1 MMQMVFLK
9 QAVKFWQFFTI
20 CSVTV
25 SLLSACDQ
33 QHTQMQPAKATSMDV
48 PIRDGSV
55 LKRAV
60 YAERLHIDPHFI
72 RTADEAAL
80 VRDIFAGLVEFN
92 EKGQIV
98 PALAKTWFSENNK
111 DWLFI
116 LDDSVKWS
124 NGESVTADDVVA
136 SWQRLADPKNA
147 SPLAPYLTYM
157 GIENAK
163 EIAEG
168 KRPLSELGVKALN
181 KHSLQIKL
189 IKPNAQLVKMLG
201 HSALLPNFKGEAP
214 SLNALITSGAYRV
227 TEMSDRLAKLEAVKQ
242 GLDFS
247 KVEHYAI
254 GYLQAIKQFDVIEN
268 PLQSQQHNIWE
279 FPRLCT
285 YYYEFNFA
293 DPQLKKKEVRQA
305 LKAIVLSARIPHLY
319 GVANFSVLPRN
330 MQAAVTRQWAPV
342 VVEPLLA
349 QAGINVQ
356 NPLKLTLLYDDQG
369 RHSVIANQM
378 VRTLGESDLLQ
389 IQPQGVSWAQFLA
402 LREKKSFQLS
412 RAGWCAE
419 YADPLPFLLHFHS
432 QSPDNKSNYANAMVD
447 KQLEQIQ
454 NEKLSEEQRQQ
465 LIHSIVQQLEQD
477 VAILPMFQY
486 HRKVALDSTILGIA
500 LHNDSEVIYSK
511 HLYRMKPKD

>member
-1 MMQMVFLK
+1 MQMLFLK
-9 QAVKFWQFFTI
+9 QALKFGRFFAI
-20 CSVTV
+20 CVV
-25 SLLSACDQ
+25 SAGLLFACDQ
-33 QHTQMQPAKATSMDV
+33 QNLQTQAAKATSTASSLQDRN
-48 PIRDGSV
+48 I

-60 YAERLHIDPHFI
+60 YAERLRVDAHFI
-72 RTADEAAL
+72 RTADEAAFA
-80 VRDIFAGLVEFN
+80 RDIFAGLVEFN

-98 PALAKTWFSENNK
+98 PALAKNWFSENNK

-116 LDDSVKWS
+116 LDDSAKWS
-124 NGESVTADDVVA
+124 NGESVTADDFVA
-136 SWQRLADPKNA
+136 SWQRLAEPQNV
-147 SPLAPYLTYM
+147 SPLAPYLVYM

-168 KRPLSELGVKALN
+168 KKPVSELGVKALN
-181 KHSLQIKL
+181 PHSLQIKL
-189 IKPNAQLVKMLG
+189 TKPNAQLVKMLG
-201 HSALLPNFKGEAP
+201 HSALLPSFKGEMP
-214 SLNALITSGAYRV
+214 KLSSLVTSGAYRIA
-227 TEMSDRLAKLEAVKQ
+227 EISDRSAKLQAVKN
-242 GLDFS
+242 GLDFA
-247 KVEHYAI
+247 KVEYYAI
-254 GYLQAIKQFDVIEN
+254 SDLQAIKQFDVIEN

-330 MQAAVTRQWAPV
+330 MQAAISRQWAPV

-356 NPLKLTLLYDDQG
+356 NPLKLTLLYDDHG
-369 RHSVIANQM
+369 RHSAIANQM

-389 IQPQGVSWAQFLA
+389 IQPQGVSWEQFLA
-402 LREKKSFQLS
+402 LREQKSFQLS

-432 QSPDNKSNYANAMVD
+432 QSPDNKSNYANEMVD
-447 KQLEQIQ
+447 KQLEHLQ

-486 HRKVALDSTILGIA
+486 HRKVALDSTILGID

>member
-1 MMQMVFLK
+1 MLFLK
-9 QAVKFWQFFTI
+9 QAVKFLRFFAI
-20 CSVTV
+20 CTV
-25 SLLSACDQ
+25 GAGLLSACDQ
-33 QHTQMQPAKATSMDV
+33 KSKQPQVVQTKSPEM
-48 PIRDGSV
+48 PIRDRSI

-60 YAERLHIDPHFI
+60 YAERLRLDTHFI
-72 RTADEAAL
+72 QTADEAAFA
-80 VRDIFAGLVEFN
+80 RDIFAGLVEFN
-92 EKGQIV
+92 EKGVVV
-98 PALAKTWFSENNK
+98 PALAKNWFSENNK

-116 LDDSVKWS
+116 LDDSAKWS
-124 NGESVTADDVVA
+124 NGESVTADDFVA
-136 SWQRLADPKNA
+136 SWQRLADPKNVA
-147 SPLAPYLTYM
+147 PLAPYLTYM

-168 KRPLSELGVKALN
+168 KKPVSELGIKALN
-181 KHSLQIKL
+181 PHSLQIKL
-189 IKPNAQLVKMLG
+189 TKPNAQLVKMLG
-201 HSALLPNFKGEAP
+201 HSALLPTFKGEAP
-214 SLNALITSGAYRV
+214 KLNTLATSGAYHIA
-227 TEMSDRLAKLEAVKQ
+227 EMSDRSAKLQAVKN
-242 GLDFS
+242 GLDFA

-254 GYLQAIKQFDVIEN
+254 SDLQAIKQFDVIEN

-330 MQAAVTRQWAPV
+330 MQASVTRQWAPV

-356 NPLKLTLLYDDQG
+356 NPLKLTLLYDDHG

-389 IQPQGVSWAQFLA
+389 IQPQGVSWEQFLA
-402 LREKKSFQLS
+402 LREQKAFQLS
-412 RAGWCAE
+412 RSGWCAE

-432 QSPDNKSNYANAMVD
+432 KSPDNKSNYANAMVD
-447 KQLEQIQ
+447 KQLEQLQ

-465 LIHSIVQQLEQD
+465 LIQSIVQQLEQD

-486 HRKVALDSTILGIA
+486 HRKVALDSTILGID

>member
-1 MMQMVFLK
+1 MLFLK
-9 QAVKFWQFFTI
+9 QAAKFWRFFTI
-20 CSVTV
+20 CVLSAG
-25 SLLSACDQ
+25 LLSACDQ
-33 QHTQMQPAKATSMDV
+33 QNSQTQAAKATSTASSLQDRN
-48 PIRDGSV
+48 I

-60 YAERLHIDPHFI
+60 YAERLRVDTHFI
-72 RTADEAAL
+72 RTADEAAFA
-80 VRDIFAGLVEFN
+80 RDIFAGLVEFN

-98 PALAKTWFSENNK
+98 PVLAKDWFSENNK

-116 LDDSVKWS
+116 LDDSAKWS
-124 NGESVTADDVVA
+124 NGKSVTADDFVA
-136 SWQRLADPKNA
+136 SWQRLADPRNA

-163 EIAEG
+163 EIVEG
-168 KRPLSELGVKALN
+168 KKQVSELGVKALN
-181 KHSLQIKL
+181 SNSLQIKL
-189 IKPNAQLVKMLG
+189 SKPNAQLVKMLG
-201 HSALLPNFKGEAP
+201 HSALLPTFKGDAP
-214 SLNALITSGAYRV
+214 KLNSLVTSGAYRI
-227 TEMSDRLAKLEAVKQ
+227 TEISDRSAKLQAVKN
-242 GLDFS
+242 GLGFAT
-247 KVEHYAI
+247 VEHYAI
-254 GYLQAIKQFDVIEN
+254 GDLQAIKQFDVIEN
-268 PLQSQQHNIWE
+268 PLPSQQHNIWE

-330 MQAAVTRQWAPV
+330 MQASVTRQWAV

-356 NPLKLTLLYDDQG
+356 NPLKLTLLYDDHG

-378 VRTLGESDLLQ
+378 IRTLGESDLLQ
-389 IQPQGVSWAQFLA
+389 IQPQGVSWEQFLA
-402 LREKKSFQLS
+402 LREQKAFQLS

-432 QSPDNKSNYANAMVD
+432 QSPDNKSNYANEIVD
-447 KQLEQIQ
+447 KQLERLQ

-486 HRKVALDSTILGIA
+486 HRKVALDSTILGID
-500 LHNDSEVIYSK
+500 LRNDSEVIYSK

>member
-1 MMQMVFLK
+1 MLFLK
-9 QAVKFWQFFTI
+9 QALKFGRFFAI
-20 CSVTV
+20 CVV
-25 SLLSACDQ
+25 SAGLLFACDQ
-33 QHTQMQPAKATSMDV
+33 QNLQTQAAKATSTASSLQDRN
-48 PIRDGSV
+48 I

-60 YAERLHIDPHFI
+60 YAERLRVDAHFI
-72 RTADEAAL
+72 RTADEAAFA
-80 VRDIFAGLVEFN
+80 RDIFAGLVEFN

-98 PALAKTWFSENNK
+98 PALAKNWFSENNK

-116 LDDSVKWS
+116 LDDSAKWS
-124 NGESVTADDVVA
+124 NGESVTADDFVA
-136 SWQRLADPKNA
+136 SWQRLAEPQNV
-147 SPLAPYLTYM
+147 SPLAPYLVYM

-168 KRPLSELGVKALN
+168 KKPVSELGVKALN
-181 KHSLQIKL
+181 PHSLQIKL
-189 IKPNAQLVKMLG
+189 TKPNAQLVKMLG
-201 HSALLPNFKGEAP
+201 HSALLPSFKGEMP
-214 SLNALITSGAYRV
+214 KLSSLVTSGAYRIA
-227 TEMSDRLAKLEAVKQ
+227 EISDRSAKLQAVKN
-242 GLDFS
+242 GLDFA
-247 KVEHYAI
+247 KVEYYAI
-254 GYLQAIKQFDVIEN
+254 SDLQAIKQFDVIEN

-330 MQAAVTRQWAPV
+330 MQAAISRQWAPV

-356 NPLKLTLLYDDQG
+356 NPLKLTLLYDDHG
-369 RHSVIANQM
+369 RHSAIANQM

-389 IQPQGVSWAQFLA
+389 IQPQGVSWEQFLA
-402 LREKKSFQLS
+402 LREQKSFQLS
-412 RAGWCAE
+412 RVGWCAE

-432 QSPDNKSNYANAMVD
+432 QSPDNKSNYANEMVD
-447 KQLEQIQ
+447 KQLEHLQ

-486 HRKVALDSTILGIA
+486 HRKVALDSTILGID

>member
-1 MMQMVFLK
+1 MLFLK
-9 QAVKFWQFFTI
+9 QALKFGRFFAI
-20 CSVTV
+20 CVV
-25 SLLSACDQ
+25 SAGLLFACDQ
-33 QHTQMQPAKATSMDV
+33 QNLQTQAAKATSTASSLQDRN
-48 PIRDGSV
+48 I

-60 YAERLHIDPHFI
+60 YAERLRVDAHFI
-72 RTADEAAL
+72 RTADEAAFA
-80 VRDIFAGLVEFN
+80 RDIFAGLVEFN

-98 PALAKTWFSENNK
+98 PALAKNWFSENNK

-116 LDDSVKWS
+116 LDDSAKWS
-124 NGESVTADDVVA
+124 NGESVTADDFVA
-136 SWQRLADPKNA
+136 SWQRLAEPQNV
-147 SPLAPYLTYM
+147 SPLAPYLVYM

-168 KRPLSELGVKALN
+168 KKPVSELGVKALN
-181 KHSLQIKL
+181 PHSLQIKL
-189 IKPNAQLVKMLG
+189 TKPNAQLVKMLG
-201 HSALLPNFKGEAP
+201 HSALLPSFKGEMP
-214 SLNALITSGAYRV
+214 KLSSLVTSGAYRIA
-227 TEMSDRLAKLEAVKQ
+227 EISDRSAKLQAVKN
-242 GLDFS
+242 GLDFA
-247 KVEHYAI
+247 KVEYYAI
-254 GYLQAIKQFDVIEN
+254 SDLQAIKQFDVIEN

-330 MQAAVTRQWAPV
+330 MQAAISRQWAPV

-356 NPLKLTLLYDDQG
+356 NPLKLTLLYDDHG
-369 RHSVIANQM
+369 RHSAIANQM

-389 IQPQGVSWAQFLA
+389 IQPQGVSWEQFLA
-402 LREKKSFQLS
+402 LREQKSFQLS

-432 QSPDNKSNYANAMVD
+432 QSPDNKSNYANEMVD
-447 KQLEQIQ
+447 KQLEHLQ

-486 HRKVALDSTILGIA
+486 HRKVALDSTILGID

>member
-1 MMQMVFLK
+1 MLFLK
-9 QAVKFWQFFTI
+9 QALKFGRFFAI
-20 CSVTV
+20 CVV
-25 SLLSACDQ
+25 SAGLLSACDQ
-33 QHTQMQPAKATSMDV
+33 QNLQTQAAKATSTASSLQDRN
-48 PIRDGSV
+48 I

-60 YAERLHIDPHFI
+60 YAERLRVDAHFI
-72 RTADEAAL
+72 RTADEAAFA
-80 VRDIFAGLVEFN
+80 RDIFAGLVEFN

-98 PALAKTWFSENNK
+98 PALAKNWFSENNK

-116 LDDSVKWS
+116 LDDSAKWS
-124 NGESVTADDVVA
+124 NGESVTADDFVA
-136 SWQRLADPKNA
+136 SWQRLAEPQNV
-147 SPLAPYLTYM
+147 SPLAPYLVYM

-168 KRPLSELGVKALN
+168 KKPVSELGVKALN
-181 KHSLQIKL
+181 PHSLQIKL
-189 IKPNAQLVKMLG
+189 TKPNAQLVKMLG
-201 HSALLPNFKGEAP
+201 HSALLPSFKGEMP
-214 SLNALITSGAYRV
+214 KLSSLVTSGAYRIA
-227 TEMSDRLAKLEAVKQ
+227 EISDRSAKLQAVKN
-242 GLDFS
+242 GLDFA
-247 KVEHYAI
+247 KVEYYAI
-254 GYLQAIKQFDVIEN
+254 SDLQAIKQFDVIEN

-330 MQAAVTRQWAPV
+330 MQAAISRQWAPV

-356 NPLKLTLLYDDQG
+356 NPLKLTLLYDDHG
-369 RHSVIANQM
+369 RHSAIANQM

-389 IQPQGVSWAQFLA
+389 IQPQGVSWEQFLA
-402 LREKKSFQLS
+402 LREQKSFQLS

-432 QSPDNKSNYANAMVD
+432 QSPDNKSNYANEMVD
-447 KQLEQIQ
+447 KKLEHLQ

-486 HRKVALDSTILGIA
+486 HRKVALDSTILGID

>member
-1 MMQMVFLK
+1 MLFLK
-9 QAVKFWQFFTI
+9 QAVKFGRFFAI
-20 CSVTV
+20 CAVGV
-25 SLLSACDQ
+25 GLLSACDQ
-33 QHTQMQPAKATSMDV
+33 KKTHISSAKNAPLEI
-48 PIRDGSV
+48 PIIDKSV

-60 YAERLHIDPHFI
+60 YSKQLNVDTHFI
-72 RTADEAAL
+72 QTAEEAAL
-80 VRDIFAGLVEFN
+80 ARDIFAGLVEFN

-98 PALAKTWFSENNK
+98 PALAKSWFSENNQ

-116 LDDSVKWS
+116 LDDNAKWS
-124 NGESVTADDVVA
+124 NGESVTAEDVVA

-157 GIENAK
+157 AIENVK

-168 KRPLSELGVKALN
+168 KKPVSELGVKALN
-181 KHSLQIKL
+181 PHTLQIRLTK
-189 IKPNAQLVKMLG
+189 NNSQFVKMLG
-201 HSALLPNFKGEAP
+201 HSALLPSFKGEVP
-214 SLNALITSGAYRV
+214 SLSNLISSGEYRV
-227 TEMSDRLAKLEAVKQ
+227 VSANDKLVKLEAVKN
-242 GLDFS
+242 GLDFAN
-247 KVEHYAI
+247 VEHHAI
-254 GYLQAIKQFDVIEN
+254 EELQAIKQFDVLEN

-319 GVANFSVLPRN
+319 GVANFSVLPIN
-330 MQAAVTRQWAPV
+330 MQTEVTRQWAPV

-349 QAGINVQ
+349 KAGINLQ
-356 NPLKLTLLYDDQG
+356 NPLKLSLLYDDHG

-389 IQPQGVSWAQFLA
+389 IQPRGVNWEQFLA
-402 LREKKSFQLS
+402 LREQKDFQLS

-432 QSPDNKSNYANAMVD
+432 QSPDNKSNYVNTMVD
-447 KQLEQIQ
+447 KQLEQLQAENLSETQRKQLIQ
-454 NEKLSEEQRQQ
+454 N
-465 LIHSIVQQLEQD
+465 IVQQLEQD

-486 HRKVALDSTILGIA
+486 HRKIALDSTILGID
-500 LHNDSEVIYSK
+500 LNNDSEVIYSK

>member
-1 MMQMVFLK
+1 MLFLK
-9 QAVKFWQFFTI
+9 QALKFGRFFAI
-20 CSVTV
+20 CVV
-25 SLLSACDQ
+25 SAGLLSACDQ
-33 QHTQMQPAKATSMDV
+33 QNLQTQAAKATSTASSLQDRN
-48 PIRDGSV
+48 I

-60 YAERLHIDPHFI
+60 YAERLRVDAHFI
-72 RTADEAAL
+72 RTADEAAFA
-80 VRDIFAGLVEFN
+80 RDIFAGLVEFN

-98 PALAKTWFSENNK
+98 PALAKNWFSENNK

-116 LDDSVKWS
+116 LDDSAKWS
-124 NGESVTADDVVA
+124 NGESVTADDFVA
-136 SWQRLADPKNA
+136 SWQRLAEPQNV
-147 SPLAPYLTYM
+147 SPLAPYLVYM

-168 KRPLSELGVKALN
+168 KKPVSELGVKALN
-181 KHSLQIKL
+181 PHSLQIKL
-189 IKPNAQLVKMLG
+189 TKPNAQLVKMLG
-201 HSALLPNFKGEAP
+201 HSALLPSFKGEMP
-214 SLNALITSGAYRV
+214 KLSSLVTSGAYRIA
-227 TEMSDRLAKLEAVKQ
+227 EISDRSAKLQAVKN
-242 GLDFS
+242 GLDFA
-247 KVEHYAI
+247 KVEYYAI
-254 GYLQAIKQFDVIEN
+254 SDLQAIKQLDVIEN

-330 MQAAVTRQWAPV
+330 MQAAISRQWAPV

-356 NPLKLTLLYDDQG
+356 NPLKLTLLYDDHG
-369 RHSVIANQM
+369 RHSAIANQM

-389 IQPQGVSWAQFLA
+389 IQPQGVSWEQFLA
-402 LREKKSFQLS
+402 LREQKSFQLS

-432 QSPDNKSNYANAMVD
+432 QSPDNKSNYANEMVD
-447 KQLEQIQ
+447 KKLEHLQ

-486 HRKVALDSTILGIA
+486 HRKVALDSTILGID

>member
-1 MMQMVFLK
+1 MLFLK
-9 QAVKFWQFFTI
+9 QALKFGRFFAI
-20 CSVTV
+20 CVV
-25 SLLSACDQ
+25 SAGLLSACDQ
-33 QHTQMQPAKATSMDV
+33 QNLQTQAAKATSTASSLQDRN
-48 PIRDGSV
+48 I

-60 YAERLHIDPHFI
+60 YAERLRVDAHFI
-72 RTADEAAL
+72 RTADEAAFA
-80 VRDIFAGLVEFN
+80 RDIFAGLVEFN

-98 PALAKTWFSENNK
+98 PALAKNWFSENNK

-116 LDDSVKWS
+116 LDDSAKWS
-124 NGESVTADDVVA
+124 NGESVTADDFVA
-136 SWQRLADPKNA
+136 SWQRLAEPQNV
-147 SPLAPYLTYM
+147 SPLAPYLVYM

-168 KRPLSELGVKALN
+168 KKPVSELGVKALN
-181 KHSLQIKL
+181 PHSLQIKL
-189 IKPNAQLVKMLG
+189 TKPNAQLVKMLG
-201 HSALLPNFKGEAP
+201 HSALLPSFKGEMP
-214 SLNALITSGAYRV
+214 KLSSLVTSGAYRIA
-227 TEMSDRLAKLEAVKQ
+227 EISDRSAKLQAVKN
-242 GLDFS
+242 GLDFA
-247 KVEHYAI
+247 KVEYYAI
-254 GYLQAIKQFDVIEN
+254 SDLQAIKQFDVIEN

-330 MQAAVTRQWAPV
+330 MQAAISRQWAPV

-356 NPLKLTLLYDDQG
+356 NPLKLTLLYDDHG
-369 RHSVIANQM
+369 RHSAIANQM

-389 IQPQGVSWAQFLA
+389 IQPQGVSWEQFLA
-402 LREKKSFQLS
+402 LREQKSFQLS

-432 QSPDNKSNYANAMVD
+432 QSPDNKSNYANEMVD
-447 KQLEQIQ
+447 KQLEHLQ

-486 HRKVALDSTILGIA
+486 HRKVALDSTILGID

>member
-1 MMQMVFLK
+1 MLFLK
-9 QAVKFWQFFTI
+9 QAVKFWRFFAI
-20 CSVTV
+20 CTVGV

-33 QHTQMQPAKATSMDV
+33 KSQQPKVVKTTSTESS
-48 PIRDGSV
+48 INKNI

-60 YAERLHIDPHFI
+60 YAERLRVDPHFI
-72 RTADEAAL
+72 QTSDEAAFI
-80 VRDIFAGLVEFN
+80 RDIFAGLVEFN

-98 PALAKTWFSENNK
+98 PALAKDWFSENNK

-116 LDDSVKWS
+116 LDDSAKWS
-124 NGESVTADDVVA
+124 NGESVTADDFVA
-136 SWQRLADPKNA
+136 SWQRLAAPKNV
-147 SPLAPYLTYM
+147 SPLAPYLVYM

-163 EIAEG
+163 EIVEG
-168 KRPLSELGVKALN
+168 KKPVSELGVKALN
-181 KHSLQIKL
+181 SHSLQIKL
-189 IKPNAQLVKMLG
+189 SKPNAQLVKMLG
-201 HSALLPNFKGEAP
+201 HSALLPTFKGEVP
-214 SLNALITSGAYRV
+214 KLNTLVTSSAYRIA
-227 TEMSDRLAKLEAVKQ
+227 EMSDRSAKLQAVKN
-242 GLDFS
+242 GLDFAT
-247 KVEHYAI
+247 VEHYAI
-254 GYLQAIKQFDVIEN
+254 GDLQAIKQFDVIEN
-268 PLQSQQHNIWE
+268 PLPSQQHNIWE

-319 GVANFSVLPRN
+319 GMANFSVLPRN
-330 MQAAVTRQWAPV
+330 MQASVTRQWAPV

-356 NPLKLTLLYDDQG
+356 NPLKLTLLYDDHG

-389 IQPQGVSWAQFLA
+389 IQPQGVSWEQFLA
-402 LREKKSFQLS
+402 LREQKAFQLS

-419 YADPLPFLLHFHS
+419 YADPLPFLLPFHS
-432 QSPDNKSNYANAMVD
+432 QSSDNKSNYANEMVD
-447 KQLEQIQ
+447 KQLEQLQ
-454 NEKLSEEQRQQ
+454 HEKLSEEQRQQ

-486 HRKVALDSTILGIA
+486 HRKVALDSTILGID

>member
-1 MMQMVFLK
+1 MQMLFLK
-9 QAVKFWQFFTI
+9 QALKFGRFFAI
-20 CSVTV
+20 CVV
-25 SLLSACDQ
+25 SAGLLSACDQ
-33 QHTQMQPAKATSMDV
+33 QNLQTQAAKATSTASSLQDRN
-48 PIRDGSV
+48 I

-60 YAERLHIDPHFI
+60 YAERLRVDAHFI
-72 RTADEAAL
+72 RTADEAAFA
-80 VRDIFAGLVEFN
+80 RDIFAGLVEFN

-98 PALAKTWFSENNK
+98 PALAKNWFSENNK

-116 LDDSVKWS
+116 LDDSAKWS
-124 NGESVTADDVVA
+124 NGESVTADDFVA
-136 SWQRLADPKNA
+136 SWQRLAEPQNV
-147 SPLAPYLTYM
+147 SPLAPYLVYM

-168 KRPLSELGVKALN
+168 KKPVSELGVKALN
-181 KHSLQIKL
+181 PHSLQIKL
-189 IKPNAQLVKMLG
+189 TKPNAQLVKMLG
-201 HSALLPNFKGEAP
+201 HSALLPSFKGEMP
-214 SLNALITSGAYRV
+214 KLSSLVTSGAYRIA
-227 TEMSDRLAKLEAVKQ
+227 EISDRSAKLQAVKN
-242 GLDFS
+242 GLDFA
-247 KVEHYAI
+247 KVEYYAI
-254 GYLQAIKQFDVIEN
+254 SDLQAIKQLDVIEN

-330 MQAAVTRQWAPV
+330 MQAAISRQWAPV

-356 NPLKLTLLYDDQG
+356 NPLKLTLLYDDHG
-369 RHSVIANQM
+369 RHSAIANQM

-389 IQPQGVSWAQFLA
+389 IQPQGVSWEQFLA
-402 LREKKSFQLS
+402 LREQKSFQLS

-432 QSPDNKSNYANAMVD
+432 QSPDNKSNYANEMVD
-447 KQLEQIQ
+447 KKLEHLQ

-486 HRKVALDSTILGIA
+486 HRKVALDSTILGID